1 MTVSSSNNKNT
12 YAGDGTTTSFAFTFS
27 ILSESQLLVQIKDV
41 NGVFTTKVI
50 TTDFAV
56 TGSGNTSGSTNYTG
70 GNIVF
75 GSGDIPISTDTVV
88 LTRTIPLTQ
97 DVDYVEND
105 VFPANTAETALDKL
119 TMINQQQ
126 TEELDRTIKI
136 DAAVLGFN
144 ATLPTPAADKYLK
157 FNSAADAFELTTLSS
172 GAGIGSL
179 VEDTTPQLGGMLD
192 VNGQSIGDG
201 TRSLVTFTEDGSS
214 VNNINIENQA
224 TGSGPTISA
233 VGTDT
238 NVDLNL
244 LPQAAGSV
252 VIDGLKWPQADG
264 SANQVLETD
273 GSAQLSWVANAGS
286 GLASVVDDTTP
297 QLGGDL
303 DVNGNDIVS
312 VSAADINITPDTTG
326 DLVLDGLKWPQA
338 DGTAG
343 QILKTDGSAQLSWT
357 SSAASGGKVVQV
369 VNTQTGAVSSGST
382 QIPSDDTIPQNT
394 EGNEFMTLGITPTNS
409 SNKLKIEVVANV
421 THNTNYREVGFALFQ
436 DTASDAIAGAQAGGD
451 DATTYGSVAGFTHY
465 MTAGTTSATTFKFR
479 AGLSG
484 SGTLVFNGNYSGS
497 RRFGGVMASSIT
509 ITEIEV

>member
-41 NGVFTTKVI
+41 SGVFTTKVI

-157 FNSAADAFELTTLSS
+157 FNSAADAFELVALSS
-172 GAGIGSL
+172 TAGIGSL

-192 VNGQSIGDG
+192 VNGWSIGDG
-201 TRSLVTFTEDGSS
+201 ARSLITFTEDGSS

-224 TGSGPTISA
+224 TGSGPTVSA

-312 VSAADINITPDTTG
+312 VSAGDINITPDTTG
-326 DLVLDGLKWPQA
+326 DIVLDGLKWPQA
-338 DGTAG
+338 DGTSG
-343 QILKTDGSAQLSWT
+343 QVLKTNGSAQLSWT
-357 SSAASGGKVVQV
+357 SSASGGRVIQV
-369 VNTQTGAVSSGST
+369 VNTQTGAVATGT
-382 QIPSDDTIPQNT
+382 TTFPDDDTIPQKT
-394 EGNEFMTLGITPTNS
+394 EGTEFMTLAVTPTNS
-409 SNKLKIEVVANV
+409 SNKLRIEVSAFYAPSVS
-421 THNTNYREVGFALFQ
+421 NTDVIGGIFQ
-436 DTASDAIAGAQAGGD
+436 DTTSDALAAGRVGNNSTRGRHM
-451 DATTYGSVAGFTHY
+451 SIVHY
-465 MTAGTTSATTFKFR
+465 MAAGTTSATTFKFR
-479 AGLSG
+479 LGLDTA
-484 SGTLVFNGNYSGS
+484 GTLSFNGSS
-497 RRFGGVMASSIT
+497 SARKLGGVMASSIT